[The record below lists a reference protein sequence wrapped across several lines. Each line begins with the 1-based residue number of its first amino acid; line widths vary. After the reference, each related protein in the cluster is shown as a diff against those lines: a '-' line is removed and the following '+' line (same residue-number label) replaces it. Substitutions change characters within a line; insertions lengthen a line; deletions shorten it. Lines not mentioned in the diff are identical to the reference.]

1 MFKTK
6 SCRPITYYGSEYTAD
21 IQRKNGKNQA
31 IHSINRLFEIL
42 LEAWCKETAFPSCQK
57 DYDFYNDPTYGQ
69 CAITAMLVCD
79 MFGGTIHKVR
89 VSGGGTHYFNKIN
102 NHYSRNEEVPRE
114 YCGKNADT
122 HKRYRLLVKSVAE
135 QLQKAENV

>member
-69 CAITAMLVCD
+69 CAIKAMLVCD

-89 VSGGGTHYFNKIN
+89 VSGGGTHYFN
-102 NHYSRNEEVPRE
+102 
-114 YCGKNADT
+114 
-122 HKRYRLLVKSVAE
+122 
-135 QLQKAENV
+135 